1 MEDSSKKRPWRRDP
15 PVTNPYRD
23 TLRQEIGYKVDSR
36 TAGCLMAALAVGL
49 LIALGVTFVVYWLM
63 H

>member
-23 TLRQEIGYKVDSR
+23 TLRQELGYKVDSR
-36 TAGCLMAALAVGL
+36 TAGCLMAALAAGL
-49 LIALGVTFVVYWLM
+49 LITLGVTFVVYWLM

>member
-49 LIALGVTFVVYWLM
+49 LIVLGVTFVVYWFM